1 MAFGQSNNLNSYG
14 NDYLRDWQHASKVF
28 RTNAYQ
34 NSPRLKF
41 LFHVYFTINFV
52 EIPPL
57 QNIFGSDI
65 STVGLLVKNIQLPTY
80 NIATDTLNQYNRKR
94 IIQKKI
100 EYQPVQIE
108 FHDDG
113 GDLIR
118 TMWYNYYN
126 YYFKD
131 PSQKYG
137 NQSSTNGALGTDSN
151 STAGFNYNAR
161 DIYAN
166 DRSVNDWGFIG
177 ESYSDGTS
185 SSSGK
190 PPFFRDIRIYGF
202 DQHKY
207 AEYVLI
213 NPIITNWTHDQ
224 YNYSEDGGAMKNTT
238 TIQFE
243 TVKYYAG
250 SIGTE
255 RPDINVQGFA
265 DPNYYDQGP
274 SPLGRPGGTSQVTGQ
289 GGQLQVGQGERQDLA
304 AGTVANPVGAVQ
316 TSNIQNQQ
324 PKVTTAGAFLGGF
337 EDQAAAPLRGFV
349 NNGAGAA
356 TGIETVLQQGLPGQ
370 ARPQPGQNSTGINF
384 PTPTGRNNLVPGGQ
398 ANARRAGRVI

>member
-1 MAFGQSNNLNSYG
+1 MAFGQSNNLSWKG
-14 NDYLRDWQHASKVF
+14 PGYLRDYQHASKVF
-28 RTNAYQ
+28 RTNGYQ

-41 LFHVYFTINFV
+41 LFHVYFNINTV
-52 EIPPL
+52 AIPPL
-57 QNIFGSDI
+57 QNIFGNDV
-65 STVGLLVKNIQLPTY
+65 STVGLLVKSIQLPQY
-80 NIATDTLNQYNRKR
+80 NIATETLNQYNRKR

-118 TMWYNYYN
+118 TMWYNYYS
-126 YYFKD
+126 YYYKD

-137 NQSSTNGALGTDSN
+137 NQSNSNGSLGVNSN
-151 STAGFNYNAR
+151 TPAGFNYNNR

-177 ESYSDGTS
+177 ESYSDGTNS
-185 SSSGK
+185 ASGK
-190 PPFFRDIRIYGF
+190 PPFFTDIRIYGF

-213 NPIITNWTHDQ
+213 NPIITNWSHDQ
-224 YNYSEDGGAMKNTT
+224 YDYADGGGVMKNST
-238 TIQFE
+238 TISFE
-243 TVKYYAG
+243 TVKYYSG
-250 SIGTE
+250 NIGDE

-274 SPLGRPGGTSQVTGQ
+274 STLGTPGGTSQVTGQ
-289 GGQLQVGQGERQDLA
+289 GSQLQAGQGERQDLET
-304 AGTVANPVGAVQ
+304 GTVANPVGGVQ
-316 TSNIQNQQ
+316 TANIQSQQ
-324 PKVTTAGAFLGGF
+324 ADPKLRQFVSNGG
-337 EDQAAAPLRGFV
+337 
-349 NNGAGAA
+349 GAA
-356 TGIETVLQQGLPGQ
+356 TGIQTVLQNDLPGQ